1 MLADSAVVQAALLLL
16 HTLCYCKYQWWKKM
30 LYGIM
35 VSPVDRITAQTPVV
49 LEQSYPICN
58 GEYVF

>member
-1 MLADSAVVQAALLLL
+1 
-16 HTLCYCKYQWWKKM
+16 M

-35 VSPVDRITAQTPVV
+35 VSPVDRITAQAPVI
-49 LEQSYPICN
+49 LEQSYAICN